1 MPSPPIRPDPTQ
13 PAADR
18 PPHRAAT
25 PDRPPASSALV
36 DAVRAV
42 GLVKVYGAGAA
53 AVTALDRVT
62 VGFEAGRFTAIM
74 GPSGSGKST
83 LLHCLAGIDS
93 VDAGQVLLGGTD
105 LTAWATRAGPGCAAT
120 PSDWCSRRSTCCPP

>member
-1 MPSPPIRPDPTQ
+1 MPTPIPPDPSQ

-18 PPHRAAT
+18 PSHRAAT
-25 PDRPPASSALV
+25 PDRPSATAKADARPEAGRV

-62 VGFEAGRFTAIM
+62 VGFEAGRFTAMM
-74 GPSGSGKST
+74 GPSGST
-83 LLHCLAGIDS
+83 
-93 VDAGQVLLGGTD
+93 
-105 LTAWATRAGPGCAAT
+105 PG
-120 PSDWCSRRSTCCPP
+120 RSSSPAPT